1 VHFVVQKS
9 VVRRSD
15 HNVSQDMLTAVF
27 VIFIMNGQGLDRPD
41 GLM

>member
-15 HNVSQDMLTAVF
+15 HDVSQDMLSAVF
-27 VIFIMNGQGLDRPD
+27 VIMFIMNGQGA
-41 GLM
+41 